1 MDSRLRLLQSQVTLH
16 FLFNTLANI
25 RKL

>member
-1 MDSRLRLLQSQVTLH
+1 MLQSQVTLH